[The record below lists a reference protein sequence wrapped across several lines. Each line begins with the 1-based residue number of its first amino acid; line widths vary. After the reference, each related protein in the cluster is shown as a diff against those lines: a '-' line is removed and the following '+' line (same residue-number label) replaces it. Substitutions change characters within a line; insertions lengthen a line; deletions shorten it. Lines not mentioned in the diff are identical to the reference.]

1 MKASYPVLFLFLLT
15 FSGLHTQAFGQEG
28 HVYQAGV
35 ASVDITPNTAIR
47 LNGFG
52 GRTEESEGVRQPLFA
67 KALTIGSTDQDT
79 IVILTVDTLG
89 IPDDLKLRVIDKL
102 QHRLELTEDRVV
114 ICASHTHSGPMIVN
128 CANTLFGRSIPDDQW
143 QRIVSYTNQ
152 LEDQLVSVT
161 EDAWRKRRP
170 SRLSWGLGNVRFA
183 MNRRTSGGPVDHDLP
198 VLAVHDLQGTLT
210 AVFTNYACHCV
221 TLSDNLISGDW
232 VGYAMEHIQRQHP
245 GCEALISIGCGAD
258 SNPRGGVLGG
268 RSDIADSLGL
278 ELAQEVTSVLN
289 SELTPLKNAPAAL
302 LERVSLPLAP
312 LPTRAQWEEQSRQPN
327 AVGYHAAVQLRKLD
341 RGEPLVT
348 EISYPV
354 QSIHFGDQLALL
366 FLPGE
371 VVVDYSLR
379 LKKELRSSRLW
390 VNAYANACPGYVP
403 SERILREG
411 GYEGGG
417 AMVYYDI
424 PGPYAAGVEQIIIDA
439 VHRQLSTVI
448 PAKSNLTDRYSGEG
462 TDGIRPLAPE
472 SAVRSLQP
480 SPGFRAE
487 LAVSEPLVQSPVAI
501 AFGPD
506 GTLWVAEMTDYP
518 RPAET
523 GNGSAEGTHSPLEGR
538 SGQVRRL
545 TDTDRDGE
553 FDHSTVFLDEIPFP
567 TGVTVWRDGILVCAA
582 PDILFAQDTDAD
594 GKADRIEKLFTG
606 FATHSFQARVNSL
619 EYGLDGWLYGSCGLF
634 GGDITS
640 LKTGKVVSLGQRD
653 FRCQPDT
660 GVFEPAAGATQQGR
674 VRNDQGDWFGCNN
687 SVLLMHYPLEEH
699 YLRRNP
705 FLSAQNNAV
714 SLLPE
719 PTRGR
724 LFPVSAQVLFAL
736 SGPPGNATA
745 ACGTGIYRDTLFG
758 PMSSGNAFTCEPVNN
773 LVHRQQ
779 LIEAGA
785 TFRSVR
791 AETEQQQEFVASSDP
806 WFRPVQARTG
816 PDGALWIV
824 DMYRYVIEHP
834 IWIPPATLATLDP
847 RAGADLGRIYRIEA
861 TGQPLRHMPD
871 LTRVHGS
878 QLAALMNTPNG
889 VQRDLVQQLI
899 LWNNDRD
906 AIPGLRELCLLE
918 SAPAAVRIQ
927 AASTWSCL
935 ETLPVSIITT
945 LLASDDATVRRHA
958 IRLSE
963 PLLQESRTLDSH
975 LTDLKNDSSP
985 RVRFQLACSIA
996 HADSPAVSA
1005 ILTYLLSSNESDE
1018 FIRLA
1023 AESSLNAVNSVEIF
1037 HQLRKSLPPGKYARQ
1052 ISLIASLADPSKLPD
1067 MLDTLLSD
1075 AVEVSDRQRLLSL
1088 LAFFQGLQVR
1098 TLDADQKEN
1107 LQNRPLTDTVSGL
1120 THQTALNEAANT
1132 SERIAALQLLTAMQP
1147 SMEETS
1153 NLLLQLLS
1161 PQTPSPLQT
1170 AAVESL
1176 SQIGHPETANR
1187 LIADWDGLSPDL
1199 RLTLVTAFLQRSE
1212 WTLAMLRSIQTD
1224 VIHRSELNLLQ
1235 QQQLLNHPD
1244 EQIRTAANKCLQQI
1258 DSTDRQEVINRFT
1271 AAINSEG
1278 IADDGAA
1285 VFRKHCSTCHQL
1297 RESGVPVGP
1306 DISNYSGKPPLAL
1319 VTAIMDPNQ
1328 AVDPRYLSY
1337 AVVLRDGRTLSGLIT
1352 SESDNGLIVLSPEGK
1367 RHSLL
1372 RSEIETLRSTGKSLM
1387 PEGLHQN
1394 LTISDVNHL
1403 WAWLR
1408 TQQLPP
1414 KSIDG
1419 NQPQLIPVPAT
1430 GNAVLSAISAE
1441 IFGEDIT
1448 FEIPFSNIGYWHG
1461 PDDFVQ
1467 WKLRSEKSRE
1477 MVLWAEWACHPDSS
1491 GNELL
1496 VQGPNSELK
1505 AKVESTGGWDRYQLQ
1520 MLGNVTI
1527 PEGEFEFKMRP
1538 AVAPRGALADL
1549 RALHLVELDG
1559 VPLAR
1564 GMVHEDPVAQT
1575 IPKSPDQLAAF
1586 ILNDSIPESLREAAI
1601 AENIKRA
1608 HKLLPLLVEGLPTTP
1623 GSDEEYRRIPW
1634 IWRLA
1639 IATGKTGDPQEI
1651 RQLLKVSLPEI
1662 DQSLQHWQAVVL
1674 GGGLV
1679 NGISL
1684 SNRWPQAEIQKSLD
1698 IQPDLNPA
1706 WSHALQQAAL
1716 MTTAES
1722 IPPGTRYD
1730 ALRMVALLDWSV
1742 AAPLLEKHLSKD
1754 SHPELQMG
1762 AVSGLS
1768 DVPET
1773 TATTLLIAAWG
1784 NLSESNQGLAID
1796 ALTRSPQRC
1805 LETLKALE
1813 DGRLPESLKAGEK
1826 LQSLLEHP
1834 SDDVKSMAS
1843 RVLR

>member
-1 MKASYPVLFLFLLT
+1 
-15 FSGLHTQAFGQEG
+15 
-28 HVYQAGV
+28 
-35 ASVDITPNTAIR
+35 
-47 LNGFG
+47 
-52 GRTEESEGVRQPLFA
+52 
-67 KALTIGSTDQDT
+67 
-79 IVILTVDTLG
+79 
-89 IPDDLKLRVIDKL
+89 
-102 QHRLELTEDRVV
+102 
-114 ICASHTHSGPMIVN
+114 
-128 CANTLFGRSIPDDQW
+128 
-143 QRIVSYTNQ
+143 
-152 LEDQLVSVT
+152 
-161 EDAWRKRRP
+161 
-170 SRLSWGLGNVRFA
+170 
-183 MNRRTSGGPVDHDLP
+183 
-198 VLAVHDLQGTLT
+198 
-210 AVFTNYACHCV
+210 
-221 TLSDNLISGDW
+221 
-232 VGYAMEHIQRQHP
+232 
-245 GCEALISIGCGAD
+245 
-258 SNPRGGVLGG
+258 
-268 RSDIADSLGL
+268 
-278 ELAQEVTSVLN
+278 
-289 SELTPLKNAPAAL
+289 
-302 LERVSLPLAP
+302 
-312 LPTRAQWEEQSRQPN
+312 
-327 AVGYHAAVQLRKLD
+327 
-341 RGEPLVT
+341 
-348 EISYPV
+348 
-354 QSIHFGDQLALL
+354 
-366 FLPGE
+366 
-371 VVVDYSLR
+371 
-379 LKKELRSSRLW
+379 
-390 VNAYANACPGYVP
+390 
-403 SERILREG
+403 
-411 GYEGGG
+411 
-417 AMVYYDI
+417 
-424 PGPYAAGVEQIIIDA
+424 
-439 VHRQLSTVI
+439 
-448 PAKSNLTDRYSGEG
+448 
-462 TDGIRPLAPE
+462 
-472 SAVRSLQP
+472 
-480 SPGFRAE
+480 
-487 LAVSEPLVQSPVAI
+487 
-501 AFGPD
+501 
-506 GTLWVAEMTDYP
+506 
-518 RPAET
+518 
-523 GNGSAEGTHSPLEGR
+523 
-538 SGQVRRL
+538 
-545 TDTDRDGE
+545 
-553 FDHSTVFLDEIPFP
+553 
-567 TGVTVWRDGILVCAA
+567 
-582 PDILFAQDTDAD
+582 
-594 GKADRIEKLFTG
+594 
-606 FATHSFQARVNSL
+606 
-619 EYGLDGWLYGSCGLF
+619 
-634 GGDITS
+634 
-640 LKTGKVVSLGQRD
+640 
-653 FRCQPDT
+653 
-660 GVFEPAAGATQQGR
+660 
-674 VRNDQGDWFGCNN
+674 
-687 SVLLMHYPLEEH
+687 
-699 YLRRNP
+699 
-705 FLSAQNNAV
+705 
-714 SLLPE
+714 
-719 PTRGR
+719 
-724 LFPVSAQVLFAL
+724 
-736 SGPPGNATA
+736 
-745 ACGTGIYRDTLFG
+745 
-758 PMSSGNAFTCEPVNN
+758 
-773 LVHRQQ
+773 
-779 LIEAGA
+779 

-899 LWNNDRD
+899 LWNNDRSS
-906 AIPGLRELCLLE
+906 IPGLQELCLLE
-918 SAPAAVRIQ
+918 STPAAVRIQ

-963 PLLQESRTLDSH
+963 PRLQESRTLDSH

-985 RVRFQLACSIA
+985 RVRLQLACSIA

-1005 ILTYLLSSNESDE
+1005 IITHLLSSNESDE

-1037 HQLRKSLPPGKYARQ
+1037 HQLRKSSPPGEYARQ
-1052 ISLIASLADPSKLPD
+1052 ISLIASLADSSKLPD
-1067 MLDTLLSD
+1067 MLDTLLPD
-1075 AVEVSDRQRLLSL
+1075 VVETSDRQRLLSL

-1098 TLDADQKEN
+1098 TLDTDLKEK
-1107 LQNRPLTDTVSGL
+1107 LQNRPQTDTVSRL
-1120 THQTALNEAANT
+1120 AHQTALNEAANT

-1352 SESDNGLIVLSPEGK
+1352 SESENGLVVLSPEGK

-1387 PEGLHQN
+1387 PEGLQQN

-1441 IFGEDIT
+1441 IYGEDIT

-1564 GMVHEDPVAQT
+1564 GMVHENPVAQT

-1601 AENIKRA
+1601 AENIEKA
-1608 HKLLPLLVEGLPTTP
+1608 HKLLPLLVAGLPATP

-1639 IATGKTGDPQEI
+1639 IATGKAGDPQEI
-1651 RQLLKVSLPEI
+1651 LQLLKVSLPEI
-1662 DQSLQHWQAVVL
+1662 DQPLQHWQAVVL

-1679 NGISL
+1679 NGISH
-1684 SNRWPQAEIQKSLD
+1684 SNRWPQAEIRKSLD
-1698 IQPDLNPA
+1698 LQPDLNPA

-1805 LETLKALE
+1805 LETLKAME

-1843 RVLR
+1843 RVLK